1 MSLPAFQSAL
11 TRLIMEPAFRDAV
24 RAHGAA
30 SAGEL
35 TALEASRLR
44 RIAADPGLD
53 TNRTLHKGFRMGK
66 LRTLL
71 PLTCTL
77 LGAKRLGREVGA
89 FWQRQP
95 PAGFSFLPEALEFIA
110 YLRQRRLRVR
120 YLHEVLAYEAA
131 TLELERARTG
141 PAPAQRV
148 VFEHDPATLLGA
160 LAQGRRPRGIARR
173 PCIVV
178 GERDA
183 SGEVRWLLL
192 DAVQHARAD
201 PSPAPA
207 APSPAHGGRCA
218 SRAGSDL
225 PTERARL

>member
-11 TRLIMEPAFRDAV
+11 LRLIVNPAFRDAV
-24 RAHGAA
+24 RAPGALPA
-30 SAGEL
+30 SDL
-35 TALEASRLR
+35 TVVEANRLR

-77 LGAKRLGREVGA
+77 LGPKRLGREVAA

-110 YLRQRRLRVR
+110 FLRKRRLRVR
-120 YLHEVLAYEAA
+120 YLDEVLAYEHA

-141 PAPAQRV
+141 AAPPQRV
-148 VFEHDPATLLGA
+148 VFEHDPAMLLSA
-160 LAQGRRPRGIARR
+160 LAQGRRPRGVPQRR
-173 PCIVV
+173 CVAIGLRDRRQQVQWALM
-178 GERDA
+178 ERDETFPNA
-183 SGEVRWLLL
+183 DVGHRTPEKSVTPANAGVHFDL
-192 DAVQHARAD
+192 RA
-201 PSPAPA
+201 
-207 APSPAHGGRCA
+207 
-218 SRAGSDL
+218 
-225 PTERARL
+225 

>member
-11 TRLIMEPAFRDAV
+11 TRLIMDPAFRDAV
-24 RAHGAA
+24 RTRGGTH
-30 SAGEL
+30 AGSDL

-77 LGAKRLGREVGA
+77 LGPKRLAREVGA

-95 PAGFSFLPEALEFIA
+95 PAGFSFLPEALEFVA
-110 YLRQRRLRVR
+110 FLRARRLRVR
-120 YLHEVLAYEAA
+120 YLDEVLAYEHA

-141 PAPAQRV
+141 APPPQRV
-148 VFEHDPATLLGA
+148 VFEHDPAMLLSTLA
-160 LAQGRRPRGIARR
+160 NGRRPRAVSRR
-173 PCIVV
+173 PCIAIGGRDRRQQVQWALV
-178 GERDA
+178 ERDEMLA
-183 SGEVRWLLL
+183 T
-192 DAVQHARAD
+192 AD
-201 PSPAPA
+201 VGQGTPK
-207 APSPAHGGRCA
+207 
-218 SRAGSDL
+218 
-225 PTERARL
+225 

>member
-11 TRLIMEPAFRDAV
+11 TRLIMDPAFRDAV
-24 RAHGAA
+24 RTRSGPHA
-30 SAGEL
+30 SDL
-35 TALEASRLR
+35 TTLEASRLR

-77 LGAKRLGREVGA
+77 LGAKRLGREVTA

-110 YLRQRRLRVR
+110 HLRARRLRVR
-120 YLHEVLAYEAA
+120 YLHEVLAYEHA

-141 PAPAQRV
+141 PPPAQRV
-148 VFEHDPATLLGA
+148 VFEHDPATLLGT

-173 PCIVV
+173 PCVV
-178 GERDA
+178 IGAHDTR
-183 SGEVRWLLL
+183 GQVQWLLTE
-192 DAVQHARAD
+192 
-201 PSPAPA
+201 SPGRERSTP
-207 APSPAHGGRCA
+207 PPTPQTHSP
-218 SRAGSDL
+218 L
-225 PTERARL
+225 